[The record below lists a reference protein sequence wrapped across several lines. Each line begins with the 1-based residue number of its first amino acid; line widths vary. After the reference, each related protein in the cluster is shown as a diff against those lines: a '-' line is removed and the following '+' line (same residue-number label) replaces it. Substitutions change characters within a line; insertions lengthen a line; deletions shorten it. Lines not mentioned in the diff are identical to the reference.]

1 MTLRLILM
9 RHAKSGWD
17 DPTLEDHD
25 RPLNSRGQQSAT
37 AIGKWLVK
45 NQHVP
50 DAAIISS
57 SQRTRET
64 WERVRQG
71 FLHTPAKFSQA
82 LYLASLDAMLGT
94 IRKVSGV
101 KTLLVLGHNPG
112 TGDLAASLANAPPDH
127 AQFQRYPTAAT
138 TVFEFDQPS
147 WENIGPA
154 QGRVVGFIVPRD
166 LT

>member
-1 MTLRLILM
+1 M

-25 RPLNSRGQQSAT
+25 RPLNDRGQHSAS
-37 AIGKWLVK
+37 AIGKWLME
-45 NQHVP
+45 NQYVP

-71 FLHTPAKFSQA
+71 FLHTPAEFSQA
-82 LYLASLDAMLGT
+82 LYLASPDVMLGI
-94 IRKVSGV
+94 IRKVSDA

-112 TGDLAASLANAPPDH
+112 TGYLASSLANASPDH
-127 AQFQRYPTAAT
+127 AQFQRYPTTAT
-138 TVFEFDQPS
+138 TVFEFNQKS
-147 WENIGPA
+147 WEKIEPA
-154 QGRVVGFIVPRD
+154 QGRIVDFVVPRD